1 MGVVDLM
8 KQKIYDGCKGTWLI
22 LAALLTAALLTFE
35 ISLTMLGGI
44 ISGGV
49 LGLGGSIF
57 GGAKASQ
64 AIRKQKKRIRA
75 KQQDNQNWF
84 DRRFNEDATQRADA
98 QRMLT
103 RLQENI
109 KNRNQAAQGQ
119 AAMMGGTD
127 EALAATKQ
135 QNNEALADA
144 ASQIVAN
151 ADARKDQIE
160 QQYRERKDRLD
171 DQMANLQMQQATEV
185 GKAVQGVADAGAN
198 IASAF

>member
-1 MGVVDLM
+1 M
-8 KQKIYDGCKGTWLI
+8 
-22 LAALLTAALLTFE
+22 
-35 ISLTMLGGI
+35 SLGGI

-84 DRRFNEDATQRADA
+84 DRRYNEDATQRADA

-127 EALAATKQ
+127 EALA
-135 QNNEALADA
+135 DA

-151 ADARKDQIE
+151 ADVRKDQIE

-171 DQMANLQMQQATEV
+171 DQMANLQIQQATEV

>member
-1 MGVVDLM
+1 M

-84 DRRFNEDATQRADA
+84 DRRYNEDATQRADA

-127 EALAATKQ
+127 EALAAAKQ

-144 ASQIVAN
+144 TSQIVAN

-198 IASAF
+198 SASAF

>member
-1 MGVVDLM
+1 M
-8 KQKIYDGCKGTWLI
+8 
-22 LAALLTAALLTFE
+22 
-35 ISLTMLGGI
+35 SLGGI

-84 DRRFNEDATQRADA
+84 DRRYNEDATQRADA

-171 DQMANLQMQQATEV
+171 DQMANLQIQQATEV

-198 IASAF
+198 IA

>member
-1 MGVVDLM
+1 MGGIDVMGGVDEM

-84 DRRFNEDATQRADA
+84 DRRYNEDATQRADA

-127 EALAATKQ
+127 EALA
-135 QNNEALADA
+135 DA

-151 ADARKDQIE
+151 ADVRKDQIE

-171 DQMANLQMQQATEV
+171 DQMANLQIQQATEV

>member
-1 MGVVDLM
+1 M
-8 KQKIYDGCKGTWLI
+8 
-22 LAALLTAALLTFE
+22 
-35 ISLTMLGGI
+35 SLGGI

-84 DRRFNEDATQRADA
+84 DRRYNEDATQRADA

-151 ADARKDQIE
+151 ADVRKDQIE

-171 DQMANLQMQQATEV
+171 DQMANLQIQQATEV
-185 GKAVQGVADAGAN
+185 GKADAGAN

>member
-1 MGVVDLM
+1 
-8 KQKIYDGCKGTWLI
+8 
-22 LAALLTAALLTFE
+22 
-35 ISLTMLGGI
+35 
-44 ISGGV
+44 
-49 LGLGGSIF
+49 
-57 GGAKASQ
+57 
-64 AIRKQKKRIRA
+64 
-75 KQQDNQNWF
+75 
-84 DRRFNEDATQRADA
+84 
-98 QRMLT
+98 MLT

-144 ASQIVAN
+144 TSQIVAN

>member
-1 MGVVDLM
+1 M
-8 KQKIYDGCKGTWLI
+8 
-22 LAALLTAALLTFE
+22 
-35 ISLTMLGGI
+35 SLGGI

-84 DRRFNEDATQRADA
+84 DRRYNEDATQRADA

-127 EALAATKQ
+127 EALARLRNSRTMRRWRMRLRKLWRMRMCERIKLSSSIASVRTDWTTKWRTCRFSK
-135 QNNEALADA
+135 L
-144 ASQIVAN
+144 
-151 ADARKDQIE
+151 RKW
-160 QQYRERKDRLD
+160 ERLCKGWLTLGLTLHRHFNITNTENRLD
-171 DQMANLQMQQATEV
+171 DDGRTRE
-185 GKAVQGVADAGAN
+185 
-198 IASAF
+198 

>member
-1 MGVVDLM
+1 MGGVDEM
-8 KQKIYDGCKGTWLI
+8 KQKIYDGCEGSWLI

-84 DRRFNEDATQRADA
+84 DRRYNEDATQRADA

-171 DQMANLQMQQATEV
+171 DQMANLQIQQATEV
-185 GKAVQGVADAGAN
+185 RKAVQGVADAGAN

>member
-1 MGVVDLM
+1 MS
-8 KQKIYDGCKGTWLI
+8 IAGT
-22 LAALLTAALLTFE
+22 
-35 ISLTMLGGI
+35 
-44 ISGGV
+44 ISGGI

-64 AIRKQKKRIRA
+64 AMKAQKKRIRQ

-84 DRRFNEDATQRADA
+84 DRRYNEDATQRADA

-103 RLQENI
+103 RLQEGI
-109 KNRNQAAQGQ
+109 KSRNKAAQGQ

-135 QNNEALADA
+135 MNNAALADT

-160 QQYRERKDRLD
+160 QQYRERKDQLD
-171 DQMANLQMQQATEV
+171 DQMSRLQAQQAVEM
-185 GKAVQGVADAGAN
+185 GKAVQGVANAGAN

>member
-1 MGVVDLM
+1 
-8 KQKIYDGCKGTWLI
+8 
-22 LAALLTAALLTFE
+22 
-35 ISLTMLGGI
+35 MLGGI

-84 DRRFNEDATQRADA
+84 DRRYNEDATQRADA

-144 ASQIVAN
+144 ASLIVAN
-151 ADARKDQIE
+151 ADVRKDQIE

-171 DQMANLQMQQATEV
+171 DQMANLQIQQATEV
-185 GKAVQGVADAGAN
+185 GKAVQGVVDAGAN

>member
-1 MGVVDLM
+1 M
-8 KQKIYDGCKGTWLI
+8 
-22 LAALLTAALLTFE
+22 
-35 ISLTMLGGI
+35 SLGGI

-84 DRRFNEDATQRADA
+84 DRRYNEDATQRADA

-151 ADARKDQIE
+151 ADVRKDQIE

-171 DQMANLQMQQATEV
+171 DQMANLQIQQATEV
-185 GKAVQGVADAGAN
+185 GKAAQGVADAGAN

>member
-1 MGVVDLM
+1 M
-8 KQKIYDGCKGTWLI
+8 
-22 LAALLTAALLTFE
+22 
-35 ISLTMLGGI
+35 SLGGI

-84 DRRFNEDATQRADA
+84 DRRYNEDATQRADA

-185 GKAVQGVADAGAN
+185 GKAVQGVADAN

>member
-1 MGVVDLM
+1 M
-8 KQKIYDGCKGTWLI
+8 
-22 LAALLTAALLTFE
+22 
-35 ISLTMLGGI
+35 SLGRI

-84 DRRFNEDATQRADA
+84 DRRYNEDATQRADA

-151 ADARKDQIE
+151 ADVRKDQIE

-171 DQMANLQMQQATEV
+171 DQMANLQIQQATEV

-198 IASAF
+198 IALAF

>member
-1 MGVVDLM
+1 M
-8 KQKIYDGCKGTWLI
+8 
-22 LAALLTAALLTFE
+22 
-35 ISLTMLGGI
+35 SLGGI

-84 DRRFNEDATQRADA
+84 DRRYNEDATQRADA

-151 ADARKDQIE
+151 ADVRKDQIE

-171 DQMANLQMQQATEV
+171 DQMANLQIQQATEV

-198 IASAF
+198 IE

>member
-1 MGVVDLM
+1 
-8 KQKIYDGCKGTWLI
+8 
-22 LAALLTAALLTFE
+22 
-35 ISLTMLGGI
+35 MLGGI

-84 DRRFNEDATQRADA
+84 DRRYNEDATQRADA

-119 AAMMGGTD
+119 AAM
-127 EALAATKQ
+127 KQ

-144 ASQIVAN
+144 ASLIVTN
-151 ADARKDQIE
+151 ADVWKDQIE

-171 DQMANLQMQQATEV
+171 DQMANLQIQQATEV
-185 GKAVQGVADAGAN
+185 GKAVQGVVDAGAN